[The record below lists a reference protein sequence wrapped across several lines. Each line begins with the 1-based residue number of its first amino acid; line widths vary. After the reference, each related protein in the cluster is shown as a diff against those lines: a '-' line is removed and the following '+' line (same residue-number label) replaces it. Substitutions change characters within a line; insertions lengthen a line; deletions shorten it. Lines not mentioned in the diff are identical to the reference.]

1 MSKIKE
7 LLENYR
13 SVTDHYADQEWHD
26 ENVEKAMREYAEY
39 YSKLAIRNTRY
50 KAIDIIQKN
59 VYHSKIPSSGKTVDV
74 DRVIRDIQNIDNKE
88 ILPEHD

>member
-7 LLENYR
+7 LLDKYR
-13 SVTDHYADQEWHD
+13 SITDHFGDQQWYD
-26 ENVEKAMREYAEY
+26 EDVEKAMREYAEY
-39 YSKLAIRNTRY
+39 YGKLSIRNTRY
-50 KAIDIIQKN
+50 KATDIVQKN
-59 VYHSKIPSSGKTVDV
+59 IYQSKIPSSGKTVDV